1 MKNVLD
7 VEFEGKTYGVEV
19 DKLVYTLNILEN
31 NKINSKEENLR
42 KLLDKYE
49 LYDEVFLTNVNKL
62 W

>member
-31 NKINSKEENLR
+31 SKINSKEENLR